1 MSEPTINTNGW
12 IENKKLV
19 YDRLERMS
27 ETLTKIDDKVDDIT
41 IEIAKLKIKS
51 GVWGLMGGAIV
62 SIPTLLYLIVRMVQ

>member
-27 ETLTKIDDKVDDIT
+27 ETLNKIDDKVDDIT